1 MGNVNESGK
10 RISFWLLFQISL
22 DVYFTCLCK
31 IEYSCIVG
39 KYTFASSVARLIDK
53 FAPLVVTMLI
63 HCHISL
69 LLDMKAIFLRRI
81 LEISCVNLFF
91 GGGAGGAQ
99 IPVSRF
105 LLAIQVKTS
114 DQILRWLLFCMQ
126 LFFNVTSNVDP
137 CHLRIEFVV
146 GPIALYD
153 AKWIL

>member
-1 MGNVNESGK
+1 MLCDGTFSIGINIQPKKKKKKMGNVNESGK

-81 LEISCVNLFF
+81 LEISCVKNLFF
-91 GGGAGGAQ
+91 GGGGQEG
-99 IPVSRF
+99 
-105 LLAIQVKTS
+105 
-114 DQILRWLLFCMQ
+114 LRYLCQDFSLQF
-126 LFFNVTSNVDP
+126 
-137 CHLRIEFVV
+137 
-146 GPIALYD
+146 
-153 AKWIL
+153 K